1 MLKMQI
7 NIGKMLAFLLHLYS
21 CLRTEAQFAVEV
33 DVNIVIKSS
42 LLFQQQYKTAKLH
55 NTQLYNKVHMTEYT
69 IKRSEKQQQY

>member
-1 MLKMQI
+1 MQI
-7 NIGKMLAFLLHLYS
+7 NVGKMSARLLHLYS

-42 LLFQQQYKTAKLH
+42 LIFQPQYKTAKLH
-55 NTQLYNKVHMTEYT
+55 NTKLYARVHMTEYT